1 MAGARRRSSGRS
13 PSPAAGAK
21 RRQPK
26 DGAAPSAA
34 AARPAISAGRAAA
47 RVCVW
52 YCITLASN
60 YVCQLLCLF
69 KDHPSIDLQP
79 GDITITEA
87 LSCTICGALTLFA
100 MRLPL
105 TPPPAVRTRLLL
117 LGLANASAC
126 RFFMMAADLVPL
138 SLLQTVRSCQPLFTV
153 VLVFLA
159 FNERYSLAT
168 YATLLPISLGFSLA
182 AGGDP
187 GFEQTVRSSH
197 PHPWSH
203 AAQALLV
210 ENM

>member
-26 DGAAPSAA
+26 DGAAPSAAA

-87 LSCTICGALTLFA
+87 LSCTICGAMTLLA

-105 TPPPAVRTRLLL
+105 TPPPAVRARLLL
-117 LGLANASAC
+117 LGLASILHKANPRC
-126 RFFMMAADLVPL
+126 RPDVP
-138 SLLQTVRSCQPLFTV
+138 
-153 VLVFLA
+153 
-159 FNERYSLAT
+159 
-168 YATLLPISLGFSLA
+168 
-182 AGGDP
+182 
-187 GFEQTVRSSH
+187 
-197 PHPWSH
+197 
-203 AAQALLV
+203 
-210 ENM
+210 